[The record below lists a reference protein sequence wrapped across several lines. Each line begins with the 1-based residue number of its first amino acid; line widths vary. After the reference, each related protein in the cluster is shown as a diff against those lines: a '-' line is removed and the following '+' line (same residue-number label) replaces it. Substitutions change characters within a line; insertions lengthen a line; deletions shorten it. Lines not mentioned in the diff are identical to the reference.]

1 VRRDLHAA
9 YDGRCLPR
17 ALGEDADQ
25 LLGEIADA
33 LERYWNA
40 CLAPHW
46 ARMRALLQ
54 ADIRHRTRQLALVGR
69 PGTFDRKLASGGE
82 QGRVS
87 ASQEVTVRPPE
98 VFVRE
103 LSAQEGARLKS
114 ISKRARYQSK
124 RQRAM
129 VLLASSTGMSA
140 PQIAALVRTD
150 ESYVRKVIHA
160 FNERGF
166 DSLDPDYRGGRP
178 RKTTPEQRDRIVAVA
193 RARPDTQ
200 GVALTRWSLAK
211 LATHLA
217 GIGVVLSEEALRQTL
232 IVAGLSHQRTRSWKW
247 SPDPDFQPK
256 AERVLGLYRAKPG
269 DGVVVCFDEMG
280 PIGLIPHHGSGWAPE
295 KRPERLRATY
305 SKPNGVRY
313 LFGAYDV
320 HADRLHGRLR
330 AHKNAVEVLGFYRQI
345 RMRYDRRLRIYLIAD
360 NLSTHKT
367 PAIREW
373 AATSNVEL
381 VFTPTYASFLNR
393 NECHFWGIGEFVI
406 KNADYPDW
414 DALAKAMANHIRYRN
429 GPHRDQRLI
438 KAERRLLIAA

>member
-1 VRRDLHAA
+1 MSL
-9 YDGRCLPR
+9 
-17 ALGEDADQ
+17 
-25 LLGEIADA
+25 
-33 LERYWNA
+33 
-40 CLAPHW
+40 
-46 ARMRALLQ
+46 
-54 ADIRHRTRQLALVGR
+54 
-69 PGTFDRKLASGGE
+69 
-82 QGRVS
+82 
-87 ASQEVTVRPPE
+87 SQEVMVRPPD

-103 LSAQEGARLKS
+103 LTAQEGARLKS
-114 ISKRARYQSK
+114 ISKRAKYQSK

-129 VLLASSTGMSA
+129 ILLASSTGMSA
-140 PQIAALVRTD
+140 PQIAGLMRTD
-150 ESYVRKVIHA
+150 ESHVRKVIHA

-166 DSLDPDYRGGRP
+166 DSLNPDYRGGRP
-178 RKTTPEQRDRIVAVA
+178 KKTTPAQRDRIVAVA

-200 GVALTRWSLAK
+200 GVALTRWSLPK
-211 LATHLA
+211 LAVHLTGL
-217 GIGVVLSEEALRQTL
+217 GIVLSEEALRQTL
-232 IVAGLSHQRTRSWKW
+232 IAAGLSHQRTRSWKW

-256 AERVLGLYRAKPG
+256 AERVLGLYRAKPE

-280 PIGLIPHHGSGWAPE
+280 PIQLIPHHGSGWAIA

-305 SKPNGVRY
+305 SKGNGVRY

-320 HADRLHGRLR
+320 HSDRLHGRLR

-345 RMRYDRRLRIYLIAD
+345 RMRYDPKLRIYLIAD

-393 NECHFWGIGEFVI
+393 IECHFWAIGEFVI

-414 DALAKAMANHIRYRN
+414 DTLAKAMADHIRYRN